1 MSSNLN
7 YKQVANVERRT
18 WDRDEYEKKAQAR
31 AQDEP
36 KAGDKRPLLSSN
48 EEKEEFRPAAPGA
61 AGPER
66 SKRAFLKARQEKVVD
81 IDSKVGSTEI
91 VSAEAVAKTKLHV
104 SIKVCLLLYC
114 NISFACMHVH
124 YAYIPC
130 VSFLFFHADIL
141 CFVLNQ
147 GWSDKDGSGLA
158 LQGLRLLSE
167 GFAYLS

>member
-61 AGPER
+61 AGPEK

-130 VSFLFFHADIL
+130 VSFLFFHADICAL
-141 CFVLNQ
+141 C
-147 GWSDKDGSGLA
+147 
-158 LQGLRLLSE
+158 
-167 GFAYLS
+167 